1 MSEPVPRE
9 FVEFNTLVVQ
19 RLTRA
24 IGPVSGAE
32 LMREVC
38 AALGIDE
45 VTSATQLR
53 LFAEH
58 LIRRGGVYEA
68 VGRGLK
74 VSAILRGAPP
84 S

>member
-1 MSEPVPRE
+1 MSGPPPNEWTE
-9 FVEFNTLVVQ
+9 INALVLQ

-24 IGPVSGAE
+24 MGPVDGRECLRAACAE
-32 LMREVC
+32 L
-38 AALGIDE
+38 GIED
-45 VTSATQLR
+45 VKSPTQLR
-53 LFAEH
+53 VFAEH
-58 LIRRGGVYEA
+58 LIRRGGIFEA

>member
-1 MSEPVPRE
+1 MSGPNPNEWIE
-9 FVEFNTLVVQ
+9 IDALVLQ

-24 IGPVSGAE
+24 MGPVNGPEIIREACAE
-32 LMREVC
+32 L
-38 AALGIDE
+38 GIE
-45 VTSATQLR
+45 QVASPTQLR
-53 LFAEH
+53 AFAEH
-58 LIRRGGVYEA
+58 LIRRGGIFEA